1 MFKRRDAFVF
11 STDRAVKIELEKNN
25 VKLKAA
31 DRRQLKSDIGSYF
44 YFRLIYI
51 YLSCKLLVFA
61 LSYNI
66 KSNSECVGDFT
77 LCVGELTSNL

>member
-1 MFKRRDAFVF
+1 MF
-11 STDRAVKIELEKNN
+11 KIELEKNN
-25 VKLKAA
+25 VKFKAA
-31 DRRQLKSDIGSYF
+31 DRRYPIDGSYF

-51 YLSCKLLVFA
+51 YLPCKLLVFA

-77 LCVGELTSNL
+77 SCVGELTSNL